1 MFKFNIKVLLHSML
15 AISYHY
21 LFREELL
28 GSVENTGEE
37 SNKVATWTTT
47 FGSSAPRV
55 PRQLRVGSYD

>member
-47 FGSSAPRV
+47 FGS
-55 PRQLRVGSYD
+55 